1 MTFAAR
7 PIVLCILDGWGQRPQ
22 REGNAVLQA
31 HTPCLDQLFTRYPHS
46 LLQASGLAVGL
57 PEGQMGNSEVGHMN
71 IGAGR
76 VVYQDLTRISKSIA
90 DGDFFR
96 NPVLLQAMAALRHS
110 GGKLHLLGLLSD
122 GGVHSHDSHLYA
134 LIDLARQQGI
144 SNIQIHAILD
154 GRDTPPQSAGRYLQ
168 ALEHHLAG
176 GPGRIASLCGRFYA
190 MDRDQRWD
198 RVERAWRMLVEAEA
212 PCQPDSAT
220 ALATAYAAG
229 ETDEFVT
236 PCLIGTADGRITD
249 GDAVIVFNF
258 RSDRVR
264 EISRT
269 FCDPHFTGFAQRYRP
284 QLCRYVCFTEYDET
298 LHLPVA
304 FPPENLHN
312 LLAEVVASAGLRQL
326 HIAETEKYAH
336 VTFFFNGG
344 REEPFRGEERILIP
358 SPQDV
363 TTYDQKPQMSAAQVR
378 DTVCGKIAE
387 NCFDLIILN
396 FANPDMVGHT
406 GSLPAAI
413 KAMETVDRCLAD
425 VVAVTLQQGGALLI
439 TADHGNCEQM
449 IDDQGQPHTAHTTN
463 PVALLYVAG
472 DSDGYRLADGR
483 LADLAPTLL
492 QLLHLPQPAEMTG
505 HSLLQPA

>member
-1 MTFAAR
+1 
-7 PIVLCILDGWGQRPQ
+7 
-22 REGNAVLQA
+22 
-31 HTPCLDQLFTRYPHS
+31 
-46 LLQASGLAVGL
+46 
-57 PEGQMGNSEVGHMN
+57 
-71 IGAGR
+71 
-76 VVYQDLTRISKSIA
+76 
-90 DGDFFR
+90 
-96 NPVLLQAMAALRHS
+96 
-110 GGKLHLLGLLSD
+110 
-122 GGVHSHDSHLYA
+122 
-134 LIDLARQQGI
+134 
-144 SNIQIHAILD
+144 
-154 GRDTPPQSAGRYLQ
+154 
-168 ALEHHLAG
+168 
-176 GPGRIASLCGRFYA
+176 
-190 MDRDQRWD
+190 
-198 RVERAWRMLVEAEA
+198 
-212 PCQPDSAT
+212 
-220 ALATAYAAG
+220 
-229 ETDEFVT
+229 
-236 PCLIGTADGRITD
+236 GTADGRITD

-363 TTYDQKPQMSAAQVR
+363 TTYDKKPQMSAAQVR

-406 GSLPAAI
+406 GSLPAAV

-472 DSDGYRLADGR
+472 DSYEYRLADGR